1 MGRRFI
7 MNTEKVDKHKEKLI
21 RAVADEVTALFEKV
35 LDYAEVAVPN
45 SEQYK
50 KLRSKIL
57 RIGNNCRRN
66 IAKEITNHYS
76 VTYIAPGEV
85 VIEVVNK
92 PRAMAKG
99 SKN

>member
-1 MGRRFI
+1 M
-7 MNTEKVDKHKEKLI
+7 MNTERVDKHKEKLI
-21 RAVADEVTALFEKV
+21 KAVSDEVTALFEKV
-35 LDYAEVAVPN
+35 LDYAEIAVPN
-45 SEQYK
+45 QDGYK

-66 IAKEITNHYS
+66 IAKEITNHYK

-85 VIEVVNK
+85 VIEVAK
-92 PRAMAKG
+92 PKTNVKG